1 MGRVPILRAESPRF
15 PRGVGLH
22 WTGSGGNCYTTDPYA
37 ERNDSFR
44 QGPSGGGGMTREAK
58 GELVVAALVV
68 SALVHVGVM
77 LYAKPKVMTHVAAGG
92 SRIVARA
99 QNALAKGDV
108 HGARGYATVV
118 TTLFA
123 DPALVAAAERVLKE
137 SPETKKVTP

>member
-1 MGRVPILRAESPRF
+1 
-15 PRGVGLH
+15 
-22 WTGSGGNCYTTDPYA
+22 
-37 ERNDSFR
+37 
-44 QGPSGGGGMTREAK
+44 MTREAK